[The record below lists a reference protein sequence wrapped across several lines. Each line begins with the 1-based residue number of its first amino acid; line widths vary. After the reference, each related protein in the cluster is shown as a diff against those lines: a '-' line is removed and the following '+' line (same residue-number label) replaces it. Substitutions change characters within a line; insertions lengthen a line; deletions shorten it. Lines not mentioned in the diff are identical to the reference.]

1 MNLCVHGLGYVG
13 LATASLFANNGHD
26 VTGYDVDDGVIEG
39 IRNGEP
45 SISDPEFETYV
56 LDALSSGLTAS
67 DRPVSADVHFIC
79 VPTPYDY
86 EADRANLTYVEQA
99 SAAIGDVL
107 EPDDVVV
114 LESTV
119 PPGTTQKTLA
129 PILSDSG
136 LTPGVDFELGYTPET
151 VMPGNTVTEIRTN
164 DRIVGGVDDDSTA
177 TIAALY
183 EDVIDGAVHTAPD
196 ATTAEFVK
204 LVQNAHRD
212 VNIAYANMLALVAAD
227 YGVDVRTAIDL
238 SNNHPRVDILDP
250 GPGVGGHCLPVDPLF
265 LGQDSEETTLIDCA
279 RRVNDRMPDYVI
291 TRLEDALGTV
301 RGATI
306 AVLGVTYKGNVSDT
320 RNSPGLAIARR
331 LAGHTRSERPL
342 PDGGDNL
349 DVRLHDPVATDPTL
363 ALQSQTEALDGAD
376 AAVIAASHEQFTDLD
391 PERVGEL
398 LDQRLV
404 VDPLALLDA
413 DRWVDAGFE
422 VVGL

>member
-26 VTGYDVDDGVIEG
+26 VTGYDVDDGVIEA

-45 SISDPEFETYV
+45 SISDPEFQTYV
-56 LDALSSGLTAS
+56 RDALSAGLTAS

-99 SAAIGDVL
+99 SAAIADVL

-183 EDVIDGAVHTAPD
+183 EDVIAGAVHTAPD

-291 TRLEDALGTV
+291 TRLEEALGTV

-331 LAGHTRSERPL
+331 LAGHTRSERPV

-376 AAVIAASHEQFTDLD
+376 AAVIAASHDQFTDLD

-398 LDQRLV
+398 LERRVV

-413 DRWVDAGFE
+413 DRWADAGFE
-422 VVGL
+422 IVGL

>member
-26 VTGYDVDDGVIEG
+26 VTGYDVDDGVIEA
-39 IRNGEP
+39 IRTGEP

-86 EADRANLTYVEQA
+86 EAGRANLTYVEQA
-99 SAAIGDVL
+99 SAAIADVL

-129 PILSDSG
+129 PILSDSD
-136 LTPGVDFELGYTPET
+136 LSPGVDFELGYTPET

-164 DRIVGGVDDDSTA
+164 DRIVGGVGDDSTA

-363 ALQSQTEALDGAD
+363 ALQSQAEALDGAD
-376 AAVIAASHEQFTDLD
+376 AAVIAASHDQFTDLD

-398 LDQRLV
+398 LEKRLV